1 MTSTFRLTR
10 AEFKK
15 IFKRASVYIMALLL
29 VVAVF
34 IAVYVFKPL
43 TSEDKTINYG
53 ADYTV
58 ENYYDTFF
66 NKDLS
71 NSKKGID
78 QIFEDTDKMYNYYS
92 NSSYRELKIEENYND
107 VVSSMKDLKSVTDPS
122 LKNVKYTTFKANLQA
137 FYDNFYD
144 FSILD
149 KAIYPHIY
157 YSTDFIADGQT
168 SNYYLT
174 TYSKNIQNLL
184 DATKDSTKDVDDI
197 IKIYDTNK
205 YEDKLYADKQ
215 NAINYIRPTLYSLSL
230 NITSAYNDFN
240 VSYNSGSSSPAL
252 ENMEKYRKVLLTNV
266 TTLQTYFDILVD
278 NDFPIVLIDKELKE
292 DISSHL
298 DIAIEALS
306 APVFTGTTRPMSDY
320 ANLKQNLDNNETA
333 NYFTKL
339 FSDNTNNINQ
349 VKIKASVLAEFTK
362 IQTKVTKNQ
371 EDIIKDIKD
380 KRTDESIKNIQKSI
394 TEYSLLADTYKTY
407 LEDKTKM
414 ALSENYRSDIFTKL
428 YGYDFNKFNIYEVQE
443 RITKNIYYIESNI
456 YENSF
461 NQNFSLMQASSS
473 EPNGL
478 DFMYFA
484 MEICTVLIIIFAMM
498 MMCNLITSETE
509 SGTIKLLLVR
519 PYKRSKIIT
528 AKLLAT
534 IFFVLIFT
542 LFSAIISFAGGYFLY
557 GMELS
562 NVLVVINSNT
572 PVVMSPIVLMLI
584 NILSQILDILFYV
597 LLAMMISIV
606 FKNYAGSI
614 SFSIVLILITYT
626 LNMLFGGTFWYSL
639 LPGPNLHLFKYFGN
653 AFISVS
659 DSIILN
665 VLITPIQSTM
675 NLWYSLLILASY
687 SIVSIAVS
695 YAVFNKRDF

>member
-29 VVAVF
+29 VVAVLVS
-34 IAVYVFKPL
+34 VYLFKPL
-43 TSEDKTINYG
+43 TTEDKTINYG
-53 ADYTV
+53 ADLTV

-66 NKDLS
+66 NKDLA

-78 QIFEDTDKMYNYYS
+78 TIFENAENMYNYYS
-92 NSSYRELKIEENYND
+92 NSSHRELKIEENYND
-107 VVSSMKDLKSVTDPS
+107 VILSMNELKSVTDPN
-122 LKNVKYTTFKANLQA
+122 LKTVKYNAFKANLQA
-137 FYDNFYD
+137 FYDNFID
-144 FSILD
+144 FKLLEQ
-149 KAIYPHIY
+149 YPHIY
-157 YSTDFIADGQT
+157 YSTEFVADGQT
-168 SNYYLT
+168 SNYYLS

-184 DATKDSTKDVDDI
+184 EATKDTSKDADDI
-197 IKIYDTNK
+197 IQIYDTNK
-205 YEDKLYADKQ
+205 YENRLLLDKQ
-215 NAINYIRPTLYSLSL
+215 NAINYIRPTLYSLAL
-230 NITSAYNDFN
+230 NITNAYNDFN
-240 VSYNSGSSSPAL
+240 VSYNSGGSSPAL
-252 ENMEKYRKVLLTNV
+252 ENMEKYRKQLLTNV
-266 TTLQTYFDILVD
+266 TTFQTYFNKLVD
-278 NDFPIVLIDKELKE
+278 NEDFPIVLINKVLKE
-292 DISSHL
+292 DISSHI

-306 APVFTGTTRPMSDY
+306 APVFNGTTRPMSDY
-320 ANLKQNLDNNETA
+320 ANLKQNLDNNDTA
-333 NYFTKL
+333 NYFTKM
-339 FSDNTNNINQ
+339 FADNTNNISQ
-349 VKIKASVLAEFTK
+349 VRIKAPVTAEFSK
-362 IQTKVTKNQ
+362 VLKKVTTNQ
-371 EDIIKDIKD
+371 ETIINNIKE

-394 TEYSLLADTYKTY
+394 TDYSLLAESYKTY
-407 LEDKTKM
+407 MEDRTKL
-414 ALSENYRSDIFTKL
+414 ALSENYRSDVFTKL
-428 YGYDFNKFNIYEVQE
+428 YGYNLKDFNIYEIQE
-443 RITKNIYYIESNI
+443 RITKNMYYIDNNI

-461 NQNFSLMQASSS
+461 NQNFSLMQASNT
-473 EPNGL
+473 EPNAL

-484 MEICTVLIIIFAMM
+484 MEICTVLIIVFAMM

-542 LFSAIISFAGGYFLY
+542 LFSALISFAGGYFLY
-557 GMELS
+557 GLDLS
-562 NVLVVINSNT
+562 NVLVIINSNT

-614 SFSIVLILITYT
+614 SFSLVLILITYT
-626 LNMLFGGTFWYSL
+626 LNMLFGGAFWYSL

-653 AFISVS
+653 AFVSVS
-659 DSIILN
+659 DSMPVNI
-665 VLITPIQSTM
+665 LITPIQSTM
-675 NLWYSLLILASY
+675 SLWYSLLILASY
-687 SIVSIAVS
+687 SLVSIVVS

>member
-29 VVAVF
+29 VVAVLVS
-34 IAVYVFKPL
+34 VYLFKPL
-43 TSEDKTINYG
+43 TTEDKTINYG
-53 ADYTV
+53 ADLTV

-66 NKDLS
+66 NKDLA

-78 QIFEDTDKMYNYYS
+78 TIFENAENMYNYYS
-92 NSSYRELKIEENYND
+92 NSSHRELKIEENYND
-107 VVSSMKDLKSVTDPS
+107 VILSMNELKSVTDPS
-122 LKNVKYTTFKANLQA
+122 LKTVKYNAFKANLQA
-137 FYDNFYD
+137 FYDNFID
-144 FSILD
+144 FKLLEQ
-149 KAIYPHIY
+149 YPHIY
-157 YSTDFIADGQT
+157 YSTEFVADGQT
-168 SNYYLT
+168 SNYYLS

-184 DATKDSTKDVDDI
+184 EATKDTTKDADDI
-197 IKIYDTNK
+197 IQIYDTNK
-205 YEDKLYADKQ
+205 YENKLLLDKQ
-215 NAINYIRPTLYSLSL
+215 NAIDYIRPTLYSLAL
-230 NITSAYNDFN
+230 NITNAYNDFN
-240 VSYNSGSSSPAL
+240 VSYNSGGSSPAL
-252 ENMEKYRKVLLTNV
+252 ENMEKYRKQLLTNV
-266 TTLQTYFDILVD
+266 TTFQTYFNKLVD
-278 NDFPIVLIDKELKE
+278 NEDFPIVLINKELKE
-292 DISSHL
+292 DISSHI

-306 APVFTGTTRPMSDY
+306 APVFNGTTRPMSDY
-320 ANLKQNLDNNETA
+320 ANLKQNLDNNDTA
-333 NYFTKL
+333 NYFTKM
-339 FSDNTNNINQ
+339 FADNTNNISQ
-349 VKIKASVLAEFTK
+349 VRIKAPVTAEFSK
-362 IQTKVTKNQ
+362 VLKKVTTNQ
-371 EDIIKDIKD
+371 ETIINNIKE

-394 TEYSLLADTYKTY
+394 TDYSLLAESYKTY
-407 LEDKTKM
+407 MEDRTKL
-414 ALSENYRSDIFTKL
+414 ALSENYRSDVFTKL
-428 YGYDFNKFNIYEVQE
+428 YGYNLKDFNIYEIQE
-443 RITKNIYYIESNI
+443 RITKNMYYIDNNI

-461 NQNFSLMQASSS
+461 NQNFSLMQASNT
-473 EPNGL
+473 EPNAL

-542 LFSAIISFAGGYFLY
+542 LFSALISFAGGYFLY
-557 GMELS
+557 GLDLS
-562 NVLVVINSNT
+562 NVLVIINSNI

-614 SFSIVLILITYT
+614 SFSFVLILVTYT
-626 LNMLFGGTFWYSL
+626 LNMLFGGAFWYSL

-653 AFISVS
+653 AFVSVS
-659 DSIILN
+659 DSMLLN
-665 VLITPIQSTM
+665 ILITPIQSTM

-687 SIVSIAVS
+687 SLVSIVVS

>member
-29 VVAVF
+29 VVAVLVS
-34 IAVYVFKPL
+34 VYLFKPL
-43 TSEDKTINYG
+43 TTEDKTINYG
-53 ADYTV
+53 ADLTV

-66 NKDLS
+66 NKDLA

-78 QIFEDTDKMYNYYS
+78 TIFENAENMYNYYS
-92 NSSYRELKIEENYND
+92 NSSHRELKIEENYND
-107 VVSSMKDLKSVTDPS
+107 VILSMNELKSVTDPN
-122 LKNVKYTTFKANLQA
+122 LKTVKYNAFKANLQA
-137 FYDNFYD
+137 FYDNFID
-144 FSILD
+144 FKLLE
-149 KAIYPHIY
+149 KYPHIY
-157 YSTDFIADGQT
+157 YSTEFVADGQT
-168 SNYYLT
+168 SNYYLA

-184 DATKDSTKDVDDI
+184 DATKDTTKDVDDI

-205 YEDKLYADKQ
+205 YENKLLLDKQ
-215 NAINYIRPTLYSLSL
+215 NAIDYIRPTLYSLAL
-230 NITSAYNDFN
+230 NITNAYNDFN
-240 VSYNSGSSSPAL
+240 VSYNSGSQSPAL
-252 ENMEKYRKVLLTNV
+252 ENMEKYRKQLLTNV
-266 TTLQTYFDILVD
+266 TTFQTYFNKLVD
-278 NDFPIVLIDKELKE
+278 NEDFPIVLINKELKE
-292 DISSHL
+292 DISSHI

-306 APVFTGTTRPMSDY
+306 APVFNGTTRPMSDY
-320 ANLKQNLDNNETA
+320 ANLKQNLDNNDTA
-333 NYFTKL
+333 NYFTKM
-339 FSDNTNNINQ
+339 FADNTNNISQ
-349 VKIKASVLAEFTK
+349 VKIKASVSAEFS
-362 IQTKVTKNQ
+362 KVLKKVNTNQ
-371 EDIIKDIKD
+371 EAIINSIKE

-394 TEYSLLADTYKTY
+394 TDYSLLAESYKTY
-407 LEDKTKM
+407 MEDRTKL
-414 ALSENYRSDIFTKL
+414 ALSENYRSDVFTKL
-428 YGYDFNKFNIYEVQE
+428 YGYNLKDFNIYEIQE
-443 RITKNIYYIESNI
+443 RITKNMYYIDNNI

-461 NQNFSLMQASSS
+461 NQNFSLMQASNS
-473 EPNGL
+473 EPNAL

-484 MEICTVLIIIFAMM
+484 MEICTVLIIVFAMM

-542 LFSAIISFAGGYFLY
+542 LFSALISFAGGYFLY
-557 GMELS
+557 GLDLS
-562 NVLVVINSNT
+562 NVLVIINSNT

-614 SFSIVLILITYT
+614 SFSFVLILVTYT
-626 LNMLFGGTFWYSL
+626 LNMLFGGAFWYSL

-653 AFISVS
+653 AFVSVS
-659 DSIILN
+659 DSMLLN
-665 VLITPIQSTM
+665 ILITPIQSTM

-687 SIVSIAVS
+687 SLVSIVVS